1 MGKRLWKSTLEGFQQ
16 LKQFL
21 PLTGMYL
28 DRLDRLEPQIC
39 FCFIILIVYNY
50 CRLGYVHAIGY
61 TANDNFIN
69 HSSTFHLFQAEA
81 KRGRQGAT

>member
-39 FCFIILIVYNY
+39 FVILIVYNY
-50 CRLGYVHAIGY
+50 YQLGYVQAIGY
-61 TANDNFIN
+61 PANDNFIN
-69 HSSTFHLFQAEA
+69 HSSTFHLFQVEA
-81 KRGRQGAT
+81 KCGRQGAT